1 MGDYGFSLESLMELA
16 GQSVAHA
23 AYQIAQK
30 YLQNNASKIFIVA
43 GPGSIYYYFSG
54 QKIGF

>member
-23 AYQIAQK
+23 TFQIGQK
-30 YLQNNASKIFIVA
+30 YLQNKASKIFIVA
-43 GPGSIYYYFSG
+43 GPGSIHFFLG
-54 QKIGF
+54 GETA